1 MSKELDS
8 LLAELKSVHEDL
20 KPISTDIVVVANWVH
35 LKCQY
40 GCKSY
45 GNHLCCPPFAPKPEE
60 TKAVLAE
67 YRQAVLARFE
77 ARPDQKLQAKGASR
91 SLAGSV
97 TKLHKTIYELE
108 RTAFL
113 AGYYK
118 AFGMS
123 AMPCTLCETCVIEE
137 MLKKDQAVFE
147 LDMLKCRHKD
157 IMRPSMEA
165 CGIDVFQTL
174 KNAGYSPKVLKD
186 YTAKVELFGL
196 LLLE

>member
-1 MSKELDS
+1 MSRELDS
-8 LLAELKSVHEDL
+8 LLAEMKSVHEDL
-20 KPISTDIVVVANWVH
+20 KPISTDIIVVADWVR

-45 GNHLCCPPFAPKPEE
+45 GNHLCCPPFAPKPQE
-60 TKAVLAE
+60 TKAVLSE
-67 YRQAVLARFE
+67 YRQAALVRFE
-77 ARPDQKLQAKGASR
+77 AKPDPKLQAKGPSR
-91 SLAGSV
+91 ALGGSV
-97 TKLHKTIYELE
+97 TRLHKTIFELE

-123 AMPCTLCETCVIEE
+123 AMPCNLCESCIIDE

-147 LDMLKCRHKD
+147 LDMLRCRHKD

-174 KNAGYSPKVLKD
+174 KNAGYSPKVIKD
-186 YTAKVELFGL
+186 YSAKVELFGL

>member
-20 KPISTDIVVVANWVH
+20 KPVSTDIVVVANWVH

-77 ARPDQKLQAKGASR
+77 AKPDQKLQAKGASR

-113 AGYYK
+113 AGY
-118 AFGMS
+118 
-123 AMPCTLCETCVIEE
+123 
-137 MLKKDQAVFE
+137 
-147 LDMLKCRHKD
+147 
-157 IMRPSMEA
+157 
-165 CGIDVFQTL
+165 
-174 KNAGYSPKVLKD
+174 
-186 YTAKVELFGL
+186 
-196 LLLE
+196 